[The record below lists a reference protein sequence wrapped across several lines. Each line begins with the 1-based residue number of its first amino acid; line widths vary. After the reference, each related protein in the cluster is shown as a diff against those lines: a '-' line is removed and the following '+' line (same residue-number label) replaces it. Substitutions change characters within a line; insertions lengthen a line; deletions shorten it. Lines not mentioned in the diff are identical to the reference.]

1 MIKNNKSGKKA
12 PNFILP
18 NQYDEII
25 NLSKIKN
32 KFIVLFF
39 YPKDDTP
46 GCTIESIDF
55 SKLNKNFIKLNAKVY
70 GISKDDQ
77 KSHCKFI
84 DKYNLK
90 VDLLSDNKLKT
101 IKAYKVWGDKMFM
114 GKKFKGV
121 IRSTFV
127 IDKNK
132 RILKTWKSVKVK
144 EHAKEV
150 LDYLK
155 SIY

>member
-101 IKAYKVWGDKMFM
+101 IKAYKVWGAKKGKMKQKM
-114 GKKFKGV
+114 KFSQ
-121 IRSTFV
+121 RTPA
-127 IDKNK
+127 
-132 RILKTWKSVKVK
+132 KTSASAFSWSQNHK
-144 EHAKEV
+144 
-150 LDYLK
+150 
-155 SIY
+155 

>member
-90 VDLLSDNKLKT
+90 VDLLSDNKLK
-101 IKAYKVWGDKMFM
+101 ICALDNFSFLKGNFKEAIISSNNLIHAVWD
-114 GKKFKGV
+114 V
-121 IRSTFV
+121 ILLS
-127 IDKNK
+127 
-132 RILKTWKSVKVK
+132 
-144 EHAKEV
+144 
-150 LDYLK
+150 
-155 SIY
+155 

>member
-1 MIKNNKSGKKA
+1 
-12 PNFILP
+12 
-18 NQYDEII
+18 
-25 NLSKIKN
+25 
-32 KFIVLFF
+32 
-39 YPKDDTP
+39 
-46 GCTIESIDF
+46 
-55 SKLNKNFIKLNAKVY
+55 
-70 GISKDDQ
+70 
-77 KSHCKFI
+77 
-84 DKYNLK
+84 
-90 VDLLSDNKLKT
+90 
-101 IKAYKVWGDKMFM
+101 M

-132 RILKTWKSVKVK
+132 RILKIWKSVKVK

>member
-46 GCTIESIDF
+46 GCTIESID
-55 SKLNKNFIKLNAKVY
+55 L
-70 GISKDDQ
+70 
-77 KSHCKFI
+77 
-84 DKYNLK
+84 
-90 VDLLSDNKLKT
+90 
-101 IKAYKVWGDKMFM
+101 
-114 GKKFKGV
+114 
-121 IRSTFV
+121 
-127 IDKNK
+127 
-132 RILKTWKSVKVK
+132 
-144 EHAKEV
+144 E
-150 LDYLK
+150 
-155 SIY
+155 